1 MMNSSEASRDDAN
14 TLGLS
19 HGDQYKMLREE
30 IMQRMRDIHQTE
42 IFGAIGLGIV
52 YAWLILH
59 DAAVSS
65 PILWFI
71 GPSIVVLGAIS
82 CWVNVFEIWRIGGYL
97 AQIEEIAFA
106 GDEKLPGWERYQK
119 ISARE
124 RRLVRFHLSLS
135 VTIWICAFVLTIW
148 ASCALSAK
156 PRKPLPA
163 TTTLSA
169 PSPTP

>member
-1 MMNSSEASRDDAN
+1 MSETETSRNDASG
-14 TLGLS
+14 LGLS

-30 IMQRMRDIHQTE
+30 IMQRMKDIHQTE

-52 YAWLILH
+52 YSWLILH
-59 DAAVSS
+59 NTAASS

-82 CWVNVFEIWRIGGYL
+82 CWVNVFEIWRIGAYL

-106 GDEKLPGWERYQK
+106 DDKKLPGWERYQK
-119 ISARE
+119 SSARE

-135 VTIWICAFVLTIW
+135 VTIWICAFILTIW
-148 ASCALSAK
+148 ASCVLSSGK
-156 PRKPLPA
+156 PTKA
-163 TTTLSA
+163 TPVTTS
-169 PSPTP
+169 STTP